1 VSAADPCGLHEWD
14 RVACEWLRQRWAD
27 GAVCSL
33 IARELGITKNAVVG
47 KVRRLRLAPR
57 ASPLHAA
64 GQPRPPA
71 RPRPVKPPRPPR
83 PPKAVQAPPEPR
95 PVPPPPPP
103 PPEPVAPRGCGSA
116 GRMGRSAASSRASWA
131 SPRMPWWARSAGS
144 GWLRAPRRSTPQ
156 ASRGLSRVSG
166 R

>member
-1 VSAADPCGLHEWD
+1 MSAANPCGLHEWD
-14 RVACEWLRQRWAD
+14 QVACAWLRQRWDD

-33 IARELGITKNAVVG
+33 IARELGVTKNAVVG

-83 PPKAVQAPPEPR
+83 PPKAQQAPPEP
-95 PVPPPPPP
+95 PSAPPPR
-103 PPEPVAPRGCGSA
+103 EPVVPRGCLY
-116 GRMGRSAASSRASWA
+116 
-131 SPRMPWWARSAGS
+131 PRGNRPHWDWCGGEVTGHGPYCEAHTRLC
-144 GWLRAPRRSTPQ
+144 WIVPPRR
-156 ASRGLSRVSG
+156 AAA
-166 R
+166 